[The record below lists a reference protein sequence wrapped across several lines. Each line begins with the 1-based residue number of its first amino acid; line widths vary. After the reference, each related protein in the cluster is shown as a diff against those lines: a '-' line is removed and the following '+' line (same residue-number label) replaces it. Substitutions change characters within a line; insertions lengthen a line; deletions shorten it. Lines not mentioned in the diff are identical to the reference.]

1 MPDAALFG
9 SGPTRSLKGA
19 LFHVMGA
26 LSGSFL
32 LGLEDVERVLGRSA
46 RKGGDGY
53 PPYNVERFPKTED
66 RDELYRIT
74 IAVAGFTAD
83 DLEVTTADNQ
93 LVIRGRQAEDVGRT
107 YLYRGIAARRF
118 QKSFLLG
125 EGLTVLGADLKDG
138 LLSIDLARPNGG
150 RGVRSVTINGAGQAT
165 L

>member
-1 MPDAALFG
+1 
-9 SGPTRSLKGA
+9 
-19 LFHVMGA
+19 MGA
-26 LSGSFL
+26 LSGTFL
-32 LGLEDVERVLGRSA
+32 LGLDEVERVVGRA

-66 RDELYRIT
+66 RDELYRVT

-83 DLEVTTADNQ
+83 DLEVTIADNQ
-93 LVIRGRQAEDVGRT
+93 LVIRGRQAEEPGRT

-150 RGVRSVTINGAGQAT
+150 RGVRSVTINGAA
-165 L
+165 

>member
-1 MPDAALFG
+1 MPDAAVFG

-32 LGLEDVERVLGRSA
+32 LGLDEVERVVGRA

-66 RDELYRIT
+66 RDELYRVT

-93 LVIRGRQAEDVGRT
+93 LVIRGRQAEEPGRT

-150 RGVRSVTINGAGQAT
+150 RGVRSVTINGAA
-165 L
+165 

>member
-1 MPDAALFG
+1 
-9 SGPTRSLKGA
+9 
-19 LFHVMGA
+19 MGA

-32 LGLEDVERVLGRSA
+32 LGLEEVERVVGRPA

-74 IAVAGFTAD
+74 VAVAGFAAD

-93 LVIRGRQAEDVGRT
+93 LVIRGRQAEEPERA

-150 RGVRSVTINGAGQAT
+150 RGVRSVTINAAG
-165 L
+165 

>member
-1 MPDAALFG
+1 MGMPDAAAFG

-19 LFHVMGA
+19 LFHVMDA
-26 LSGSFL
+26 LSSSFL
-32 LGLEDVERVLGRSA
+32 LGFDEVERVVGRA

-66 RDELYRIT
+66 RDELYRVT

-93 LVIRGRQAEDVGRT
+93 LVIRGRQAEEAGRT

-150 RGVRSVTINGAGQAT
+150 RGVRSVTINGAA
-165 L
+165 

>member
-1 MPDAALFG
+1 MPDAAFFG

-32 LGLEDVERVLGRSA
+32 LGLDEVERVVGRSA

-66 RDELYRIT
+66 RDELYRVT
-74 IAVAGFTAD
+74 IAVAGFAAE

-93 LVIRGRQAEDVGRT
+93 LVIRGRQAEEPGRT

-150 RGVRSVTINGAGQAT
+150 RGVRSVTINAAV
-165 L
+165 

>member
-1 MPDAALFG
+1 MD
-9 SGPTRSLKGA
+9 
-19 LFHVMGA
+19 A
-26 LSGSFL
+26 LSGTFL
-32 LGLEDVERVLGRSA
+32 LGFDEVERVVGRA

-53 PPYNVERFPKTED
+53 PPYNVERFPRTED
-66 RDELYRIT
+66 REELYRVT
-74 IAVAGFTAD
+74 IAVAGFAAD

-93 LVIRGRQAEDVGRT
+93 LVIRGRQAEEPGRT

>member
-1 MPDAALFG
+1 MPDAALLG

-32 LGLEDVERVLGRSA
+32 LGLDDVERVLGRSA

-118 QKSFLLG
+118 
-125 EGLTVLGADLKDG
+125 
-138 LLSIDLARPNGG
+138 
-150 RGVRSVTINGAGQAT
+150 
-165 L
+165 

>member
-1 MPDAALFG
+1 
-9 SGPTRSLKGA
+9 
-19 LFHVMGA
+19 MGA

-32 LGLEDVERVLGRSA
+32 LGLEDVERVVGRSA

-83 DLEVTTADNQ
+83 DLEVTAADNQ
-93 LVIRGRQAEDVGRT
+93 LVIRGRQAEEAGRA

-150 RGVRSVTINGAGQAT
+150 RGVRSVTINAAV
-165 L
+165 

>member
-1 MPDAALFG
+1 MD
-9 SGPTRSLKGA
+9 
-19 LFHVMGA
+19 A
-26 LSGSFL
+26 LSGTFL
-32 LGLEDVERVLGRSA
+32 LGLDEVERVVGRA

-53 PPYNVERFPKTED
+53 PPYNVERFPRTED
-66 RDELYRIT
+66 REELYRVT
-74 IAVAGFTAD
+74 IAVAGFAAD

-93 LVIRGRQAEDVGRT
+93 LVIRGRQAEEPGRT

-150 RGVRSVTINGAGQAT
+150 RGVRSVTMNGAGQAT

>member
-1 MPDAALFG
+1 
-9 SGPTRSLKGA
+9 
-19 LFHVMGA
+19 MGA

-32 LGLEDVERVLGRSA
+32 LGLEDVERVVGRSA

-66 RDELYRIT
+66 REELYRVT
-74 IAVAGFTAD
+74 IAVAGFAAD
-83 DLEVTTADNQ
+83 DLEVTTADNH
-93 LVIRGRQAEDVGRT
+93 LVIRGRQAEEPGRT

-150 RGVRSVTINGAGQAT
+150 RGVRSVTINAAV
-165 L
+165 

>member
-1 MPDAALFG
+1 
-9 SGPTRSLKGA
+9 
-19 LFHVMGA
+19 MGA

-32 LGLEDVERVLGRSA
+32 LGREDVERVVGRSA

-83 DLEVTTADNQ
+83 DLEVTAADNQ
-93 LVIRGRQAEDVGRT
+93 LVIRGRQAEEAGRS
-107 YLYRGIAARRF
+107 YLYRGIAGRRF

-150 RGVRSVTINGAGQAT
+150 RGVRSVTINAAV
-165 L
+165 

>member
-1 MPDAALFG
+1 
-9 SGPTRSLKGA
+9 
-19 LFHVMGA
+19 MGA

-32 LGLEDVERVLGRSA
+32 LGLDEVERVVGRSA

-66 RDELYRIT
+66 RDELYRVT
-74 IAVAGFTAD
+74 IAVAGFAAE

-93 LVIRGRQAEDVGRT
+93 LVIRGRQAEEPGRT

-150 RGVRSVTINGAGQAT
+150 RGVRSVTINAAV
-165 L
+165 